1 MPLWLSPDPLIL
13 ASRSKVRQRL
23 LAAAG
28 IPIDVSPADLDEREL
43 EALSPSQQP
52 ATVATFLASEKAL
65 SVELSN
71 PGRLVLGA
79 DQLLA
84 LDGRRFSKPGD
95 RASARV
101 QLLALSGRTHTLYS
115 AIAFVQNASVLF
127 EHVSM
132 ARMTMRALSD
142 RFLEHYLDVVGDA
155 ATESVGA
162 YQLEGIGIQLFERVE
177 GEYFTVLGLPLME
190 VLDFLRQQGYLL
202 P

>member
-1 MPLWLSPDPLIL
+1 MPLWLSPDPLVL
-13 ASRSKVRQRL
+13 ASRSKVRQKL

-28 IPIDVSPADLDEREL
+28 IPIDVCPADLDEREL
-43 EALSPSQQP
+43 EAHSPSQQSD
-52 ATVATFLASEKAL
+52 AVATFLATEKAL

-84 LDGRRFSKPGD
+84 LDGKRFSKPGD
-95 RASARV
+95 RASARA
-101 QLLALSGRTHTLYS
+101 QLLELSGRTHTLYS
-115 AIAFVQNASVLF
+115 AIAFVENATVRF
-127 EHVSM
+127 EHVST
-132 ARMTMRALSD
+132 ARMTMRSLSD
-142 RFLEHYLDVVGDA
+142 RFLEHYLDVVGNA

-162 YQLEGIGIQLFERVE
+162 YQLEGLGIQLFERVE

-190 VLDFLRQQGYLL
+190 VLGFLRQRGYLL